1 MNLSE
6 VRKNI
11 NDIDDKMKNTFDER
25 MQCSKE
31 VAIIKIRDNDQV
43 FKPLRE
49 KEICERFADEKWY
62 LPYIK
67 KVMQISRK
75 YQYSLFVDKG
85 ITDDGFNDFL
95 GNNSIVL
102 EKGGILTFS
111 LNADATAEEGLAIKD
126 IISIIADSQ
135 LNLNEIS
142 ADRNTGKVNLSLSV
156 SDTEEEKQ
164 EAFLIS
170 YMLYKETIT
179 M

>member
-1 MNLSE
+1 
-6 VRKNI
+6 
-11 NDIDDKMKNTFDER
+11 
-25 MQCSKE
+25 
-31 VAIIKIRDNDQV
+31 
-43 FKPLRE
+43 
-49 KEICERFADEKWY
+49 
-62 LPYIK
+62 
-67 KVMQISRK
+67 MQISRK

-111 LNADATAEEGLAIKD
+111 LNSDATAEEGLAIKD
-126 IISIIADSQ
+126 IISISADSQ

-142 ADRNTGKVNLSLSV
+142 ADCNTGKVNLSLSV